1 MYTGICRGENG
12 RVCVIKFLPGAFERE
27 MAERRR
33 RERACGVGVV
43 RHRFRPFQ
51 SIGNCVIVP
60 AHRDTGVRLPGVGQG
75 DPVYAEGGTNLSS
88 PAIAAWSRPDM

>member
-1 MYTGICRGENG
+1 MPWRERPGPRDFI
-12 RVCVIKFLPGAFERE
+12 ILPGAYERE

-43 RHRFRPFQ
+43 RHRHSLGP
-51 SIGNCVIVP
+51 SIGNSVLFP
-60 AHRDTGVRLPGVGQG
+60 AHRDMCVRLPGVGQG